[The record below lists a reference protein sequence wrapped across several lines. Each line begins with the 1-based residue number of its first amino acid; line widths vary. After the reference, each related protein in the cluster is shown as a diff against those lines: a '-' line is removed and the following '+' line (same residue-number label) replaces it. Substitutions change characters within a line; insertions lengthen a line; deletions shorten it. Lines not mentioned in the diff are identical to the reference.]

1 VVEEGR
7 RKLREKGVDAMVAND
22 VSQADRGFGVDRNA
36 GVFLT
41 RTEEVEL
48 PFESKREMAER
59 ILDGVVMMRAAMV
72 VTA

>member
-1 VVEEGR
+1 
-7 RKLREKGVDAMVAND
+7 
-22 VSQADRGFGVDRNA
+22 
-36 GVFLT
+36 
-41 RTEEVEL
+41 VEL